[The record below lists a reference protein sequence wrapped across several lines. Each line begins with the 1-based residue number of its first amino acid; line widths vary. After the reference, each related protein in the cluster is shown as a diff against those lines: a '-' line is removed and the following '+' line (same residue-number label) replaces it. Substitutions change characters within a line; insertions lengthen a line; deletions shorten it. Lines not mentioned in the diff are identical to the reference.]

1 MTTPQRLVLASD
13 NRGKLTELNER
24 LCGLPVQAVAQTEF
38 GIHSADETGLTFI
51 ENALLKAR
59 HACQHSQL
67 PALADDSGLEV
78 PALDGRPG
86 IYSARFAGP
95 NATDADNIHLLLEQ
109 MRHLAAGQRRARF
122 YCALVYLRHAHDPTP
137 IICLGS
143 WQGEILQAPRGTG
156 GFGYDPVFYDPKLG
170 KTAAE
175 LPAVLKNQL
184 SHRGQAMAKLIAEL
198 AELHK

>member
-1 MTTPQRLVLASD
+1 MTVPQRLVLASD
-13 NRGKLTELNER
+13 NRGKLAELNER
-24 LCGLPVQAVAQTEF
+24 LRGLPVQAVAQSEF
-38 GIHSADETGLTFI
+38 GIRSAAETGLTFI

-59 HACQHSQL
+59 HACQHSKL

-95 NATDADNIHLLLEQ
+95 DAIDADNIRLLLEQ
-109 MRHLAAGQRRARF
+109 MRHLTAAQRRARF
-122 YCALVYLRHAHDPTP
+122 YCALVYLRHAQDPTP
-137 IICLGS
+137 IICLGN
-143 WQGEILQAPRGTG
+143 WQGEILQEPRGAG

-175 LPAVLKNQL
+175 LPAALKNQL
-184 SHRGQAMAKLIAEL
+184 SHRGQAMAKLITEL
-198 AELHK
+198 AELYQ

>member
-1 MTTPQRLVLASD
+1 MTVPQRLVLASD
-13 NRGKLTELNER
+13 NQGKLVELNQR
-24 LCGLPVQAVAQTEF
+24 LRGLPVQAVAQTEF
-38 GIHSADETGLTFI
+38 GIQSAAETGLTFI

-95 NATDADNIHLLLEQ
+95 DATDADNIRLLLEQ
-109 MRHLAAGQRRARF
+109 MRHLTASQRHARF
-122 YCALVYLRHAHDPTP
+122 YCALVYLRHAQDPTP

-143 WQGEILQAPRGTG
+143 WQGEILQTPRGMG

-175 LPAVLKNQL
+175 LPADLKNQL
-184 SHRGQAMAKLIAEL
+184 SHRGQAMAKLIAQL
-198 AELHK
+198 TELHH